1 MNVEWVPKNIV
12 LRKLKNSESA
22 RMAANCLLKY
32 GISFQYNPDTRMP
45 KQLNVMK
52 LKCADQRFR
61 LGYKPKKDD
70 YKCITRIKRGARMA
84 KIESQEPKEKE
95 LIILP
100 LRTTFS
106 RPTQVIR
113 FKNEMLKIIDLHIRA
128 LECKDEE
135 HIEEVKVKV
144 EDEMLP

>member
-52 LKCADQRFR
+52 LKCDDQRFR